1 MRFQAIL
8 FGVRF
13 FTVLSLGTW
22 LFVLFSVDPTTSGT
36 PGTMIFLGAFFSFVA
51 GFLTL
56 VLVGLSR
63 KFLGDESAAHAFGGS
78 FRQAFLLAVFVV
90 GMLVLSRAGILAWWN
105 ALLFFAGI
113 LLVELSA
120 RRMTREE

>member
-1 MRFQAIL
+1 MRFQVIL

-22 LFVLFSVDPTTSGT
+22 LFVLFSVDPEESGM
-36 PGTMIFLGAFFSFVA
+36 PGVAIFLGALFSFLA

-56 VLVGLSR
+56 ILVGLSR

-78 FRQAFLLAVFVV
+78 FRQAFLLALFAV
-90 GMLVLSRAGILAWWN
+90 GILVLSREGVLAWWN
-105 ALLFFAGI
+105 ASLCFAGV